1 MNLTSLM
8 GLSPRLIPSD
18 SSFSPQGSISSNPRL
33 HSLWDHLLPVLIPG
47 MASTAASGST
57 SAAPGPMAATVK
69 HLEAFWNVVVEGGLL
84 GSESHERKFLAL
96 QLFQVLGR
104 RRGRMAPGL

>member
-1 MNLTSLM
+1 
-8 GLSPRLIPSD
+8 
-18 SSFSPQGSISSNPRL
+18 
-33 HSLWDHLLPVLIPG
+33 
-47 MASTAASGST
+47 
-57 SAAPGPMAATVK
+57 MAATVK
-69 HLEAFWNVVVEGGLL
+69 HLEAFWTVVVEGGLL